1 LHPQPYGYTGL
12 GLAIS
17 KRLMEIMGGRTWAES
32 RPGLGST
39 FYFTVVMDGAST
51 IPDKA
56 INAGPE
62 SSIEFKP
69 DKDLRILLAEEKLVN
84 QRRTHLMLKRLC
96 YKADAVADGIEVL
109 QALER

>member
-1 LHPQPYGYTGL
+1 MHPQPYGDTGM

-32 RPGLGST
+32 RPCLGST
-39 FYFTVVMDGAST
+39 SIHSSDGWSST

-84 QRRTHLMLKRLC
+84 PEPISCSKSC
-96 YKADAVADGIEVL
+96 AKG
-109 QALER
+109 

>member
-1 LHPQPYGYTGL
+1 MHPQPYGDTGL

-84 QRRTHLMLKRLC
+84 PHAQ
-96 YKADAVADGIEVL
+96 KAVL
-109 QALER
+109 QG

>member
-1 LHPQPYGYTGL
+1 
-12 GLAIS
+12 
-17 KRLMEIMGGRTWAES
+17 MEIMGGRTWAES

-84 QRRTHLMLKRLC
+84 PHAQ
-96 YKADAVADGIEVL
+96 KAVL
-109 QALER
+109 QG